1 MVPDFS
7 SVQKVLSG
15 RWTLNV
21 LLAAES
27 GGRFGEIQG
36 RMGPIAR
43 GTLSK
48 ELQALTELE
57 LITKTVYSEFPA
69 SGGVSADRA
78 GEVSYSPS
86 PSSGF
91 RSFSLLC
98 RSFPGAMPSTLVNAR
113 YMVARLQ

>member
-36 RMGPIAR
+36 RLGTIAR

-48 ELQALTELE
+48 ELQTLTELE
-57 LITKTVYSEFPA
+57 LITKTVYSEFPPRVEYQLTERGKSLTPLLRPLA
-69 SGGVSADRA
+69 SDSSACSA
-78 GEVSYSPS
+78 GA
-86 PSSGF
+86 
-91 RSFSLLC
+91 
-98 RSFPGAMPSTLVNAR
+98 FPVQCPPHW
-113 YMVARLQ
+113 